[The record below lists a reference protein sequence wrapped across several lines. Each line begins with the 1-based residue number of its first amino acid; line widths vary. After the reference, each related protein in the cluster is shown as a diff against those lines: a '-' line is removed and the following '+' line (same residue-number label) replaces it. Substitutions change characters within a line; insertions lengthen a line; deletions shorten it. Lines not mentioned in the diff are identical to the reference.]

1 MVNAVSSGTALP
13 IRPSSVNLDVT
24 PQERP
29 KLDIQTVPESKVRV
43 APAPGGSAGQ
53 GKGLKIDISA

>member
-1 MVNAVSSGTALP
+1 MVNTVSSNAGIQA
-13 IRPSSVNLDVT
+13 RPASINLDVT
-24 PQERP
+24 PQRKP

-43 APAPGGSAGQ
+43 EPAPGGSAGQ